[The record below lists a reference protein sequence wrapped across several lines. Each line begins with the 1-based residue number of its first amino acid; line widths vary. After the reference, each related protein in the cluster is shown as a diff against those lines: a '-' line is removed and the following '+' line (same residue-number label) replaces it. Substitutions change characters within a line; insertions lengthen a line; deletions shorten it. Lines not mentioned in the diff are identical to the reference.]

1 MVNKQILQSLPSP
14 IIGITTDIEGE
25 YLRIKHHYS
34 DAIIKAGG
42 LPILIPP
49 GGDPVFYSERIDG
62 LLIPGGNDLDP
73 SYYHEAMM
81 PRVKPVPRERSDSEM
96 SLLREVGNR
105 NKPVLG
111 ICYGMQLI
119 NVFSGGKLYQDIESQ
134 VPSGINHKNSSH
146 TIVIENNRFLQKGEF
161 FVDSTH
167 HQAVKDLG
175 SGLIGFAYSPDKLI
189 EAFYKEDYPFLVGVQ
204 WHPERSMDD
213 NLSLSLFCS
222 FVEATRR
229 ERDAKT

>member
-1 MVNKQILQSLPSP
+1 MYIP

-25 YLRIKHHYS
+25 YLRVNLNYS
-34 DAIIKAGG
+34 NAIIKAGG

-73 SYYHEAMM
+73 SYYHEVMM
-81 PRVKPVPRERSDSEM
+81 HLVKPVSRERSDFEM
-96 SLLREVGNR
+96 SLLREAVNR

-134 VPSGINHKNSSH
+134 VPSGINHTNGSH

-161 FVDSTH
+161 SVDSTH

-175 SGLIGFAYSPDKLI
+175 SGLRGFASSPDKLI

-204 WHPERSMDD
+204 WHPERSTDE

-222 FVEATRR
+222 FVKAARG
-229 ERDAKT
+229 ERYAKT

>member
-1 MVNKQILQSLPSP
+1 MDIP

-34 DAIIKAGG
+34 NAIIKAGG

-49 GGDPVFYSERIDG
+49 GGNPVFYSERIDG

-73 SYYHEAMM
+73 SYYHEVMM
-81 PRVKPVPRERSDSEM
+81 HRVKPVSRERSDFEM
-96 SLLREVGNR
+96 SLLREAVNR

-119 NVFSGGKLYQDIESQ
+119 NVFFGGKLYQDIKSQ
-134 VPSGINHKNSSH
+134 VPSKINHTNDSH

-161 FVDSTH
+161 SVDSTH
-167 HQAVKDLG
+167 HQAIKEVG
-175 SGLIGFAYSPDKLI
+175 SGLRGFASSPDKLI

-204 WHPERSMDD
+204 WHPERSMDE
-213 NLSLSLFCS
+213 SLSSALFRS
-222 FVEATRR
+222 FVEASKRSKS
-229 ERDAKT
+229 A